1 MRTIKTVEQFRNF
14 VGNNGRLF
22 SVTFIKKDGSER
34 KMTARLGVKSYLTG
48 GGARYNAEDRNNIV
62 VFSMNDKGYRTI
74 NIDALLKVKANGQV
88 IEKIQA

>member
-48 GGARYNAEDRNNIV
+48 GGAKYNAEDRNNIV
-62 VFSMNDKGYRTI
+62 VFSMSDKGYRTI
-74 NIDALLKVKANGQV
+74 NIDALLKVKANGKV

>member
-34 KMTARLGVKSYLTG
+34 KMIARLGVKSYLTG

>member
-1 MRTIKTVEQFRNF
+1 MKTIKTVEQFKNF

-34 KMTARLGVKSYLTG
+34 KMVARLGVKSYLTG
-48 GGARYNAEDRNNIV
+48 GGAKYNAEERNNLV
-62 VFSMNDKGYRTI
+62 VFSMGDNGYRTI
-74 NIDALLKVKANGQV
+74 SIDSLLKVKANGQV